1 MENRE
6 YISPTIAS
14 VGPTAQGLVFAYRN
28 DIVVTEVAVIALVVE
43 VVAGGGE
50 AR

>member
-14 VGPTAQGLVFAYRN
+14 VGPTAQGVILVLRN
-28 DIVVTEVAVIALVVE
+28 VIVATEFAVIAF
-43 VVAGGGE
+43 VAE
-50 AR
+50 IVN

>member
-14 VGPTAQGLVFAYRN
+14 VGPTAQIGVF
-28 DIVVTEVAVIALVVE
+28 IVDSVVFVAKVAIAAVAVQ
-43 VVAGGGE
+43 VAVTV
-50 AR
+50 